1 MIPLKPE
8 ITIKDLEKLDI
19 RIGTITEVSDI
30 KESDKLVVLDVDFGD
45 FTRKIIVG
53 MKKERKDPTE
63 VKGMQALFVVNLAPR
78 EMYGIVSQG
87 MLFDIGY
94 ANGIIP
100 VLAIPEKPIP
110 NGSCAG

>member
-19 RIGTITEVSDI
+19 RVGTITEVTDI

-63 VKGMQALFVVNLAPR
+63 VKGKQALFVVNLAPR

-87 MLFDIGY
+87 MQFDIGY
-94 ANGIIP
+94 TNGIIP
-100 VLAIPEKPIP
+100 VLAMPEKPVP
-110 NGSCAG
+110 KGSCAG